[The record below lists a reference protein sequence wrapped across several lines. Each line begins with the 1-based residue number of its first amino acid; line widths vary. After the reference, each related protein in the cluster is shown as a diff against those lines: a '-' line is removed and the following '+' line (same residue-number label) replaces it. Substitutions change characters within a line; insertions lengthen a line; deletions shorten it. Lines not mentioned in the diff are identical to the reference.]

1 MFCHCHSF
9 ESWRF
14 KIAIIAN
21 VVSQTNFTDWRSKTG
36 LSYDLSQNN
45 NYWRW
50 MKISR
55 VSHIKWIISRV
66 GQAFLLVG
74 LMYFC
79 RSFFVF
85 IQNVIQRRTLSNEK
99 QTIVNRC
106 VTFPQTLVCQ
116 TPPVSSAQ
124 GLVWKVSQISC
135 YLFTSLSLQIWF
147 FWIIFEILRTHVNTS
162 EGIEWYRMVLGLS
175 VCVFQHG
182 LWFSD

>member
-1 MFCHCHSF
+1 
-9 ESWRF
+9 
-14 KIAIIAN
+14 
-21 VVSQTNFTDWRSKTG
+21 
-36 LSYDLSQNN
+36 
-45 NYWRW
+45 

-55 VSHIKWIISRV
+55 VSQIKLIISRV

-74 LMYFC
+74 LLYFC

-106 VTFPQTLVCQ
+106 VTFPQTRVCQ

-135 YLFTSLSLQIWF
+135 YPFITSVSLWIPYIYIYHIWYLLNISRDPCPF
-147 FWIIFEILRTHVNTS
+147 FCRLQQCQNA
-162 EGIEWYRMVLGLS
+162 LP
-175 VCVFQHG
+175 
-182 LWFSD
+182 SDGGA